1 MTPASRPHRRA
12 LALAATAIV
21 AVAAAVFVFRQL
33 TPLDDNPPP
42 AVHVPRKPSLA
53 DKSPDELR
61 TALMTQADV
70 PKYLT
75 ISTQNKNPEATQSA
89 NPSECLPRLLSE
101 HGQTVVTAHAYAP
114 DFSGMFYDG
123 RYAAELI
130 LRPKEGQRDL
140 VDFAHSWLARCVSF
154 SVSLTG
160 SAEQYPAY
168 TVPFPADVPGNE
180 GSLGLKVI
188 YAFAKSDP
196 FRNQTFYWAAVRV
209 RGIDVLVLSGL
220 PGVSEDLAAK
230 AVAKLAEL

>member
-1 MTPASRPHRRA
+1 MPASRLHRRVPA
-12 LALAATAIV
+12 LASAAIV
-21 AVAAAVFVFRQL
+21 AVAAAVLVFRQI
-33 TPLDDNPPP
+33 TPVDNNPPP
-42 AVHVPRKPSLA
+42 AVVSWQKPALVG
-53 DKSPDELR
+53 KSPDELR
-61 TALMTQADV
+61 GALMTQADV

-75 ISTQNKNPEATQSA
+75 ISTQNKNPDATQTA
-89 NPSECLPRLLSE
+89 NPPECLPRLLGE
-101 HGQTVVTAHAYAP
+101 HDQTVVTAHAYAP

-123 RYAAELI
+123 RYAVELI
-130 LRPKEGQRDL
+130 MRPKDGQRDL

-160 SAEQYPAY
+160 SPEQYPAY

-209 RGIDVLVLSGL
+209 RGVDVLVLSGL

-230 AVAKLAEL
+230 AVAKLANL